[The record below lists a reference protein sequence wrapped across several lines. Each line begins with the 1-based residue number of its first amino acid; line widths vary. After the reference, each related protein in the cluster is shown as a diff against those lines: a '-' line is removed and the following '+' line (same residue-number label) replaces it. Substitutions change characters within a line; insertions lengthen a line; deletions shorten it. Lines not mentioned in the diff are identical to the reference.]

1 MKKTNCAKSLYIYD
15 KRQKKHIMNP
25 SNQTLKFAPQTI
37 INETDQKLCSFM
49 SESLYTRL
57 PVSS

>member
-1 MKKTNCAKSLYIYD
+1 MHEMKEILADEVDPKD
-15 KRQKKHIMNP
+15 KRNILW
-25 SNQTLKFAPQTI
+25 TPQTI
-37 INETDQKLCSFM
+37 INEMDQKFCSFM

>member
-1 MKKTNCAKSLYIYD
+1 MKEILADEVDPED
-15 KRQKKHIMNP
+15 KRNILC
-25 SNQTLKFAPQTI
+25 TPQTI

>member
-1 MKKTNCAKSLYIYD
+1 MKSIQKTKETYYD
-15 KRQKKHIMNP
+15 P

>member
-1 MKKTNCAKSLYIYD
+1 MKEILADEVDPKD
-15 KRQKKHIMNP
+15 KRNILWTP
-25 SNQTLKFAPQTI
+25 QTLKFAPQTI